1 MNIQDLLQRF
11 PDNMSLNYIQTDIQR
26 YTKYYLSAN
35 HVIYMTTPIT
45 DEMINI
51 ALEEHLEREKLGY
64 ANSLEL
70 LSIDYAGRNLR
81 VLKDLFNQIRKNAV
95 LESMKKSNLP
105 VLENVDMGLIADKII
120 SYV

>member
-35 HVIYMTTPIT
+35 QVIHMTTPIT

-64 ANSLEL
+64 ANSLL
-70 LSIDYAGRNLR
+70 HLA
-81 VLKDLFNQIRKNAV
+81 
-95 LESMKKSNLP
+95 
-105 VLENVDMGLIADKII
+105 
-120 SYV
+120 

>member
-35 HVIYMTTPIT
+35 HVIHMTTPIT
-45 DEMINI
+45 DEMIDI

-64 ANSLEL
+64 INSLEL

-95 LESMKKSNLP
+95 LESMKNSNLP
-105 VLENVDMGLIADKII
+105 VLENVDMGLIADKIN

>member
-1 MNIQDLLQRF
+1 
-11 PDNMSLNYIQTDIQR
+11 
-26 YTKYYLSAN
+26 
-35 HVIYMTTPIT
+35 MTTPIT

-64 ANSLEL
+64 INSLEL

-81 VLKDLFNQIRKNAV
+81 ILKDLFNQIRKNAV
-95 LESMKKSNLP
+95 LESIKKSNLP
-105 VLENVDMGLIADKII
+105 VLENVDMGVIADKIN